1 MKILLPIATALLL
14 VSLTTTR
21 ADSTSPKTRPNIIV
35 IFADDL
41 AYGDVGPFGS
51 RVNPTPNLD
60 RMAQEGMKFTSF
72 YAAPV
77 CSASR
82 AQLLTGSYAPR
93 VSMPWVLGTGDH
105 IGLNPNE
112 VTVPKVLKQ
121 AGYDTM
127 MIGKW
132 HLGDQPKF
140 FPTQYGFNHYFGLPY
155 SNDQTLPAA
164 QSKLPVVPLMR
175 DNEVIAL
182 LTEDDQN
189 TLTELYTDQAVSYL
203 RDRSKQNEPFFLY
216 LADAAVHFPIYPGVR
231 WIGKSQNGGFGDWV
245 AQLDWSVGRIMDT
258 LQELNLATNTL
269 VIFTSD
275 NGPWLAKGK
284 DAGTAHPLRG
294 GKGSTWE
301 GGLREPALAW
311 WPGRVPAGTVR
322 DAVTGTID
330 LLPTFAAL
338 AGTRIPANVTID
350 GADISKL
357 MLGQTTTS
365 SREAQFYYFE
375 WQLQAVRVGPWK
387 LALQPQGLSMQVKEG
402 GVKEEGLRLY
412 NLDDDIG
419 ETKDVA
425 AQHPDVVKRLRALA
439 EQQRKTFCNDSS
451 TGPGVRPPGWV
462 ANPDYLVTVPPDYRA
477 PKWMKDNYRRLFP
490 QLPEK

>member
-1 MKILLPIATALLL
+1 MRVLTPIATALLL
-14 VSLTTTR
+14 VSLTIASAGPAAQT
-21 ADSTSPKTRPNIIV
+21 PRPNIIV

-51 RVNPTPNLD
+51 KLNPTPNLD
-60 RMAQEGMKFTSF
+60 RMAQEGMRFTSF

-82 AQLLTGSYAPR
+82 AQLLTGCYAPR

-105 IGLNPNE
+105 IGLNPAE
-112 VTVPKVLKQ
+112 VTIPKVLRE

-132 HLGDQPKF
+132 HLGDQLNF
-140 FPTQYGFNHYFGLPY
+140 FPTRYGFNHYFGLPY

-175 DNEVIAL
+175 DSEVVTL
-182 LTEDDQN
+182 LTEEDQG

-203 RDRSKQNEPFFLY
+203 RARSQRNEPFFLY
-216 LADAAVHFPIYPGVR
+216 LADAAVHVPICPGVR
-231 WIGKSQNGGFGDWV
+231 WLGASRNGRFGDWV

-258 LQELNLATNTL
+258 LNELNLATNTL

-301 GGLREPALAW
+301 GGLREPALIW
-311 WPGRVPAGTVR
+311 WPGHVPAGEVR

-338 AGTRIPANVTID
+338 AGAKIPENVTID
-350 GADISKL
+350 GADISRVL
-357 MLGQTTTS
+357 LGQTATS
-365 SREAQFYYFE
+365 AREAQFYYLE

-402 GVKEEGLRLY
+402 GVNEAGLRLY
-412 NLDDDIG
+412 NLADDIG

-425 AQHPDVVKRLRALA
+425 AQHPDVVKRLRAVA
-439 EQQRKTFCNDSS
+439 EKQRKTFCNDSS

-462 ANPDYLVTVPPDYRA
+462 VKPEYLVTVPPDYLP
-477 PKWMKDNYRRLFP
+477 PKWIKDNYRRLFP
-490 QLPEK
+490 QLSGN